1 MVFLGLVAQ
10 SSKLS
15 LCNTGTDF
23 QMHNWKGSWLTPA
36 LEPLTV
42 PYYPYSQVVQTSQ
55 WPKGLPTFGLHISIL
70 CFLHT
75 HFPSTLNHTNLL
87 RVPGFLVLMIL
98 YILFFVGIPF
108 FLCIHSGSL
117 YLFFSHQAS
126 ISSSENSSLFHTVL
140 AKNSERFTLRSSCL
154 HSFPST
160 KLREAAAI
168 CLNVSVTLVSK

>member
-1 MVFLGLVAQ
+1 MFFLGLVSR
-10 SSKLS
+10 SSKAS

-23 QMHNWKGSWLTPA
+23 QMHNWKGSWLTP

-42 PYYPYSQVVQTSQ
+42 PYYPYDQVVQTSQ
-55 WPKGLPTFGLHISIL
+55 WPKGLPTFGFHISIL
-70 CFLHT
+70 YFFYT
-75 HFPSTLNHTNLL
+75 HLPSTPNHTNLL
-87 RVPGFLVLMIL
+87 TVPGFLVLMIL
-98 YILFFVGIPF
+98 YMLFFVGVLF
-108 FLCIHSGSL
+108 FLLIHLGSL

-140 AKNSERFTLRSSCL
+140 AKNSEHFTLHCSCL

-168 CLNVSVTLVSK
+168 CLNVFVTLVSK